1 MENEKAEEEKARV
14 LQQREEVAALERI
27 KAGEKKARQAEKDAK
42 AAAILKDAFEQ
53 NEVNFLNRSISPSI
67 PAVEY
72 TRTVKLI
79 CGKLRDVEKYHGV
92 KRAARL
98 EDITRQWHQSQPGNH
113 PNERS

>member
-1 MENEKAEEEKARV
+1 MTDIERETKMVEEKAAKDAKV
-14 LQQREEVAALERI
+14 LQEIKDNQAKEQQAL
-27 KAGEKKARQAEKDAK
+27 KDAK
-42 AAAILKDAFEQ
+42 AAAILKAAFEQ
-53 NEVNFLNRSISPSI
+53 NEVNFLNRSISPPI

-98 EDITRQWHQSQPGNH
+98 EDIKRQWHQSQPGNH